1 MGGIMALPDD
11 SAEVLECGADLARPE
26 ITTSHSPTSA
36 EDEFSDRRDTGA
48 PDPDEV
54 DRAICGEFSQIWD
67 DHSFFTPRHRPPRV
81 RVTSVR
87 SPGPHRP
94 EPARGR
100 HPRGPPAGRGNHPD
114 QPPPTGAGRPPP
126 PPRGEGPRGTRLGRG
141 LL

>member
-36 EDEFSDRRDTGA
+36 EDEFSDRRDPGA

-54 DRAICGEFSQIWD
+54 DRAICGECSQIWD

-87 SPGPHRP
+87 SPGPHRA
-94 EPARGR
+94 EHARGR
-100 HPRGPPAGRGNHPD
+100 HPRGPRAWRCHQPDLSTPTRG
-114 QPPPTGAGRPPP
+114 ARASA
-126 PPRGEGPRGTRLGRG
+126 PRSE
-141 LL
+141 

>member
-1 MGGIMALPDD
+1 MGAIMALPDD
-11 SAEVLECGADLARPE
+11 STEVLEFGADLARPE

-87 SPGPHRP
+87 SDRKS
-94 EPARGR
+94 
-100 HPRGPPAGRGNHPD
+100 
-114 QPPPTGAGRPPP
+114 
-126 PPRGEGPRGTRLGRG
+126 TRLNSSHVAISYAVFCLRKKRAQATDNAGEQRR
-141 LL
+141 